1 MIKAVIFDMDGT
13 LVDTE
18 RLGIKA
24 WKAGAAELGLAIDEA
39 LIHQF
44 IGRTLPDVM
53 DILDKHY
60 GSHETTEAIYR
71 RHKEIRDEM
80 VKTELELKAG
90 AAECLDELLAAGYH
104 VGLATSSR
112 LVTAERNLKMVG
124 LFDKFETV
132 TCGEDVVHGKPD
144 PEMYLLACERAGFA
158 PEECAVVEDSRNG
171 CVSGI
176 TAGCHVF
183 AVPDIVPLPQDVVDG
198 CEAVLD
204 TLFDLAAADTVVRR
218 SSHIT
223 TGTPAELARRWAKRR
238 LLLARLPSVPSMFL
252 GRPQTR
258 PSAPRAVSTSVTA
271 AATLFMLF
279 SSICGV
285 IGEVIVS
292 PASHPAS
299 PVRESP

>member
-53 DILDKHY
+53 DILDEHY

-132 TCGEDVVHGKPD
+132 T
-144 PEMYLLACERAGFA
+144 
-158 PEECAVVEDSRNG
+158 
-171 CVSGI
+171 
-176 TAGCHVF
+176 
-183 AVPDIVPLPQDVVDG
+183 
-198 CEAVLD
+198 
-204 TLFDLAAADTVVRR
+204 
-218 SSHIT
+218 
-223 TGTPAELARRWAKRR
+223 
-238 LLLARLPSVPSMFL
+238 
-252 GRPQTR
+252 
-258 PSAPRAVSTSVTA
+258 
-271 AATLFMLF
+271 
-279 SSICGV
+279 
-285 IGEVIVS
+285 
-292 PASHPAS
+292 
-299 PVRESP
+299 

>member
-1 MIKAVIFDMDGT
+1 MTSAYVTIVQYAIYVIYKFVKCARVAVMQSGEGTDMIKTVIFDMDGT

-24 WKAGAAELGLAIDEA
+24 WKAGAAELGVAIDDA

-53 DILDKHY
+53 DILEAHY
-60 GSHETTEAIYR
+60 GSGETAEAIYH

-80 VKTELELKAG
+80 
-90 AAECLDELLAAGYH
+90 
-104 VGLATSSR
+104 
-112 LVTAERNLKMVG
+112 
-124 LFDKFETV
+124 V

-144 PEMYLLACERAGFA
+144 PEMYLFACERAGFA

-183 AVPDIVPLPQDVVDG
+183 AVPDIVPLPQNVVDG

-204 TLFDLAAADTVVRR
+204 TLFDL
-218 SSHIT
+218 
-223 TGTPAELARRWAKRR
+223 
-238 LLLARLPSVPSMFL
+238 
-252 GRPQTR
+252 
-258 PSAPRAVSTSVTA
+258 TA
-271 AATLFMLF
+271 AVKA
-279 SSICGV
+279 
-285 IGEVIVS
+285 
-292 PASHPAS
+292 
-299 PVRESP
+299 VR

>member
-24 WKAGAAELGLAIDEA
+24 WKAGAAELGLAIDDA

-60 GSHETTEAIYR
+60 GSHETTEAVYV

-144 PEMYLLACERAGFA
+144 PEMYLLACERAGFV

-204 TLFDLAAADTVVRR
+204 TLFDLAAAVKAVR
-218 SSHIT
+218 
-223 TGTPAELARRWAKRR
+223 
-238 LLLARLPSVPSMFL
+238 
-252 GRPQTR
+252 
-258 PSAPRAVSTSVTA
+258 
-271 AATLFMLF
+271 
-279 SSICGV
+279 
-285 IGEVIVS
+285 
-292 PASHPAS
+292 
-299 PVRESP
+299 

>member
-1 MIKAVIFDMDGT
+1 MWGYSAFPQIKPAKINLSLFGRLRHKASVYVTKVQYDIYVIYKFVTCSRFAVTQADEGADMIKAVIFDMDGT

-24 WKAGAAELGLAIDEA
+24 WKAGAAELGIAIDDA

-53 DILDKHY
+53 DILDEHY
-60 GSHETTEAIYR
+60 GSRETAEAIYV
-71 RHKEIRDEM
+71 RHKEIRDEI

-112 LVTAERNLKMVG
+112 HVTAERNLKMVG

-132 TCGEDVVHGKPD
+132 TCGEDVVHGKPN

-204 TLFDLAAADTVVRR
+204 TLFDL
-218 SSHIT
+218 
-223 TGTPAELARRWAKRR
+223 
-238 LLLARLPSVPSMFL
+238 
-252 GRPQTR
+252 
-258 PSAPRAVSTSVTA
+258 TA
-271 AATLFMLF
+271 AVKA
-279 SSICGV
+279 
-285 IGEVIVS
+285 
-292 PASHPAS
+292 
-299 PVRESP
+299 VR